1 MRLVPL
7 DWLIVVASIVIS
19 FLPAI
24 LLAKR
29 GGLAGTAADPSAPGT
44 GLVARLAR

>member
-1 MRLVPL
+1 MRITTL
-7 DWLIVVASIVIS
+7 DWVIVVVSIVIS

-29 GGLAGTAADPSAPGT
+29 AGTSTAEG
-44 GLVARLAR
+44 GRRRR